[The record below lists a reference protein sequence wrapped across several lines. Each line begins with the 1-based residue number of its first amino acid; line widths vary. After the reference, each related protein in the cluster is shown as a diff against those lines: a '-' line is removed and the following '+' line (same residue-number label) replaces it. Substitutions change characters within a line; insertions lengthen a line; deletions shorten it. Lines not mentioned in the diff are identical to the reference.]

1 MEHLRLSEDARLSC
15 YWRREGIV
23 RMNPADFL
31 AGISFRRIR
40 PTDQLPENMYFAD
53 DFALQS
59 TNTVLPADGL
69 RLTEN
74 IRSVWDIPKM
84 STFAIGAIL
93 NRLVSQMAP
102 GHAYVNVGVWH
113 GYTFLA
119 GLVNHPDKICIGI
132 DNFSAFGGP
141 RDRFHYYFQR
151 HKSGNHKFYET
162 DYVEYFQRVHKEQ
175 IGCYMFD
182 GPHDYHNQLL
192 ALQLAEPYFADGCV
206 ILVDDTNWADP
217 RRATLDFIA
226 SRPGRYR
233 ILMDV
238 QTAGNGHPTYWNG
251 LIVFQKW
258 QES

>member
-1 MEHLRLSEDARLSC
+1 
-15 YWRREGIV
+15 
-23 RMNPADFL
+23 MNHSDFL
-31 AGISFRRIR
+31 AGISFRSIQ
-40 PTDQLPENMYFAD
+40 PTDQLPGNMFFAD

-93 NRLVSQMAP
+93 NRFVSQLAP
-102 GHAYVNVGVWH
+102 GHTYVNVGVWN
-113 GYTFLA
+113 GFTFLA
-119 GLVNHPDKICIGI
+119 GLVNHPDKTCIGI
-132 DNFSAFGGP
+132 DNFSGFGGP
-141 RDRFHYYFQR
+141 RDRFQYFFQR
-151 HKSGNHKFYET
+151 HKSENHSFHEM
-162 DYVEYFQRVHKEQ
+162 DYVEYFKRVHKEP
-175 IGCYMFD
+175 IGCYLFD
-182 GPHDYHNQLL
+182 GPHDYHNQLQ
-192 ALQLAEPYFADGCV
+192 AMQIAEPYFANGCV

-233 ILMDV
+233 ILLDAP
-238 QTAGNGHPTYWNG
+238 TAGNGHPTYWNG
-251 LIVFQKW
+251 LIVFQHV